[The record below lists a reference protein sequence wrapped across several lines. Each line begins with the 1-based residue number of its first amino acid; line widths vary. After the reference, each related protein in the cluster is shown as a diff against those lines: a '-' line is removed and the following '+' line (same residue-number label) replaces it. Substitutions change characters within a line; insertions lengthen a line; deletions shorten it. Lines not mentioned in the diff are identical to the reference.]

1 MSNALPYSMSNLNA
15 SAQPSARSAPP
26 RSGWTIAP
34 VGRAVPANLTMP
46 ILRAPAPRPSP
57 VPPAPPL
64 PRSMAERM
72 LLGRDRIRAAAE
84 AGLRVRSYEVALD
97 LDFSEFHFARQFR
110 AAFGTSPHA
119 YYNEI
124 RAERARTLLNEG
136 MSESDAARAVGFR
149 RPAELR
155 ALLSKRPDA
164 ATELDNAV
172 TATELVEGVEQALCA
187 GG

>member
-15 SAQPSARSAPP
+15 SALPSARSAPP

-34 VGRAVPANLTMP
+34 VGRPVPANLTSP
-46 ILRAPAPRPSP
+46 IPRPFPPMFRPPTIPAPA
-57 VPPAPPL
+57 PL
-64 PRSMAERM
+64 PRSIGERM
-72 LLGRDRIRAAAE
+72 ILGRERIRAAAV
-84 AGLRVRSYEVALD
+84 AGQRIRSYEVALD

-124 RAERARTLLNEG
+124 RAERARVMLSEG
-136 MSESDAARAVGFR
+136 LSESEAARRIGFR

-155 ALLSKRPDA
+155 ALLNKRADSTPDNDDSD
-164 ATELDNAV
+164 LDAV
-172 TATELVEGVEQALCA
+172 TATRLAL
-187 GG
+187 